1 MSNTSHPKSSGLD
14 DFDLML
20 GNVNKKEELQ
30 DETEKLD
37 RYLEHVH
44 GALFRA
50 EEVLKKAY
58 DQIKKA
64 DAAITRIETAT
75 GALERSAEKIE
86 PALTTMADNIS
97 KDKRFK
103 FTAQLDDKS
112 ITSVK
117 AEHGEFIAEEKKLL
131 EEHRKALRQSMSE
144 SVAEEK
150 QAFENHQKEM
160 ERTKE
165 YGEGVWFS
173 QKAWSWIS
181 GFLIVSGFWLAA
193 SITAAI
199 VLWVKR

>member
-37 RYLEHVH
+37 RYLEHVR

-50 EEVLKKAY
+50 EEV
-58 DQIKKA
+58 IKKA

-112 ITSVK
+112 IASVK
-117 AEHGEFIAEEKKLL
+117 AEHGEFVKEEKKLL
-131 EEHRKALRQSMSE
+131 TEHRDALKKSMSE
-144 SVAEEK
+144 SVEEERK
-150 QAFENHQKEM
+150 AFENHQKEM

-173 QKAWSWIS
+173 QRAWSWIS

>member
-14 DFDLML
+14 DFDLVL

-37 RYLEHVH
+37 RYLENVN

-50 EEVLKKAY
+50 EEAMKTMEDLTG
-58 DQIKKA
+58 KA
-64 DAAITRIETAT
+64 DAAIARIEAAT

-112 ITSVK
+112 IASVK
-117 AEHGEFIAEEKKLL
+117 AEHGEFIKDEKQLL
-131 EEHRKALRQSMSE
+131 EEHRKALKKSILLA
-144 SVAEEK
+144 VADQK
-150 QAFENHQKEM
+150 QAFENHKIEM
-160 ERTKE
+160 ERERE
-165 YGEGVWFS
+165 YGDGIWLSKRAWNWAGGLLLVWGIWFVAS
-173 QKAWSWIS
+173 VIL
-181 GFLIVSGFWLAA
+181 LIVYF
-193 SITAAI
+193 
-199 VLWVKR
+199 RM

>member
-14 DFDLML
+14 DFDLVL

-50 EEVLKKAY
+50 EEVIKKA
-58 DQIKKA
+58 DEQIGKA

-86 PALTTMADNIS
+86 PALNSLADDIS

-112 ITSVK
+112 IASVK
-117 AEHGEFIAEEKKLL
+117 AEHGEFIKDEKNLL
-131 EEHRKALRQSMSE
+131 EEHRKDLKKSIFLA
-144 SVAEEK
+144 VADQK
-150 QAFENHQKEM
+150 QAFENHKIEM
-160 ERTKE
+160 ERERE
-165 YGEGVWFS
+165 YGDGIWLSKRAWNWAGGLLLVWGLWFVAS
-173 QKAWSWIS
+173 VIL
-181 GFLIVSGFWLAA
+181 LIVAH
-193 SITAAI
+193 T
-199 VLWVKR
+199 R

>member
-14 DFDLML
+14 DFDLVL

-50 EEVLKKAY
+50 EEVIKKA
-58 DQIKKA
+58 DEQIGKA
-64 DAAITRIETAT
+64 DAAIARIETAT

-86 PALTTMADNIS
+86 PALNSLADDIS

-112 ITSVK
+112 IASVK
-117 AEHGEFIAEEKKLL
+117 AEHGEFIKDEKQLL
-131 EEHRKALRQSMSE
+131 EEHRKALKKSILLA
-144 SVAEEK
+144 VADQK
-150 QAFENHQKEM
+150 QAFENHKIEM
-160 ERTKE
+160 ERERE
-165 YGEGVWFS
+165 YGDGIWLSKRAWNWAGGLLLVWGIWFVAS
-173 QKAWSWIS
+173 VIL
-181 GFLIVSGFWLAA
+181 LIVYF
-193 SITAAI
+193 
-199 VLWVKR
+199 RM

>member
-14 DFDLML
+14 DFDLVL

-37 RYLEHVH
+37 RYLEQVH

-50 EEVLKKAY
+50 EEV
-58 DQIKKA
+58 IKKA
-64 DAAITRIETAT
+64 DSAITRIEAAT
-75 GALERSAEKIE
+75 GALERSAGKIE

-112 ITSVK
+112 IASVK
-117 AEHGEFIAEEKKLL
+117 AEHGEFIKEEKKLL
-131 EEHRKALRQSMSE
+131 TEHREALKKSMSE
-144 SVAEEK
+144 SVEEERK
-150 QAFENHQKEM
+150 AFENHQKEM

-173 QKAWSWIS
+173 QRAWSWIS
-181 GFLIVSGFWLAA
+181 GFLIVSGFWLVA

>member
-14 DFDLML
+14 DFDLVL

-50 EEVLKKAY
+50 EEVIKKA
-58 DQIKKA
+58 DEQIGKA
-64 DAAITRIETAT
+64 DAAISRIETAT

-86 PALTTMADNIS
+86 PALNSLADDIS

-112 ITSVK
+112 IASVK
-117 AEHGEFIAEEKKLL
+117 AEHGEFIKDEKNLL
-131 EEHRKALRQSMSE
+131 EEHRQALKKSIFLA
-144 SVAEEK
+144 VADQK
-150 QAFENHQKEM
+150 QAFENHKIEM
-160 ERTKE
+160 ERERE
-165 YGEGVWFS
+165 YGDGIWLS
-173 QKAWSWIS
+173 KKAWNWAGGLLLVWGLWFVASVIL
-181 GFLIVSGFWLAA
+181 LIVAH
-193 SITAAI
+193 TT
-199 VLWVKR
+199 

>member
-14 DFDLML
+14 DFDLVL

-50 EEVLKKAY
+50 EEVIKKA
-58 DQIKKA
+58 DEQIGKA

-86 PALTTMADNIS
+86 PALNSLADDIS

-112 ITSVK
+112 IASVK
-117 AEHGEFIAEEKKLL
+117 AEHEEFIAGEKNLL
-131 EEHRKALRQSMSE
+131 EEHRQALKKSIFLA
-144 SVAEEK
+144 VADQK
-150 QAFENHQKEM
+150 QAFENHKIEM
-160 ERTKE
+160 ERERE
-165 YGEGVWFS
+165 YGDGIWLSKRAWNWAGGLLLVWGIWFVAS
-173 QKAWSWIS
+173 VIL
-181 GFLIVSGFWLAA
+181 LIVAH
-193 SITAAI
+193 TT
-199 VLWVKR
+199 

>member
-14 DFDLML
+14 DFDLVL

-50 EEVLKKAY
+50 EEVIKKA
-58 DQIKKA
+58 DEQIGKA
-64 DAAITRIETAT
+64 DAAIARIETAT

-86 PALTTMADNIS
+86 PALNSLADDIS

-112 ITSVK
+112 IASVK
-117 AEHGEFIAEEKKLL
+117 AEHGEFIKDEKKLL
-131 EEHRKALRQSMSE
+131 EEHRKAMKKSILLA
-144 SVAEEK
+144 VADQK
-150 QAFENHQKEM
+150 QAFENHKIEM
-160 ERTKE
+160 ERERE
-165 YGEGVWFS
+165 YGCRRCGKGVCFP
-173 QKAWSWIS
+173 
-181 GFLIVSGFWLAA
+181 
-193 SITAAI
+193 
-199 VLWVKR
+199 

>member
-14 DFDLML
+14 DFDLVL

-50 EEVLKKAY
+50 EEVIKKA
-58 DQIKKA
+58 DEQIGKA

-86 PALTTMADNIS
+86 PALNSLADDIS

-112 ITSVK
+112 IASVK
-117 AEHGEFIAEEKKLL
+117 AEHGEFIKDEKKLL
-131 EEHRKALRQSMSE
+131 EEHRKALKKSILLA
-144 SVAEEK
+144 VADQK
-150 QAFENHQKEM
+150 QAFENHKIEM
-160 ERTKE
+160 ERERE
-165 YGEGVWFS
+165 YGDGIWLSKRAWNWAGGLLLVWGLWFVAS
-173 QKAWSWIS
+173 VIL
-181 GFLIVSGFWLAA
+181 LIVAH
-193 SITAAI
+193 TT
-199 VLWVKR
+199 

>member
-14 DFDLML
+14 DFDLVL

-50 EEVLKKAY
+50 EEVIKKA
-58 DQIKKA
+58 DEQIGKA
-64 DAAITRIETAT
+64 DAAIARIETAT

-86 PALTTMADNIS
+86 PALNSLADDIS

-112 ITSVK
+112 IASVK
-117 AEHGEFIAEEKKLL
+117 AEHEEFIAGEKNLL
-131 EEHRKALRQSMSE
+131 EEHRQALKKSIFLA
-144 SVAEEK
+144 VAEQK
-150 QAFENHQKEM
+150 QAFENHKIEM
-160 ERTKE
+160 ERERE
-165 YGEGVWFS
+165 YGDGIWLSKRAWNWAGGLLLVWGIWFVAS
-173 QKAWSWIS
+173 VI
-181 GFLIVSGFWLAA
+181 LLVVSHM
-193 SITAAI
+193 
-199 VLWVKR
+199 K

>member
-14 DFDLML
+14 DFDLVL
-20 GNVNKKEELQ
+20 GNINKKEELQ

-50 EEVLKKAY
+50 EEVIKKA
-58 DQIKKA
+58 DEQIGKA

-86 PALTTMADNIS
+86 PALNSLADDIS

-112 ITSVK
+112 IASVK
-117 AEHGEFIAEEKKLL
+117 AEHGEFIKDEKKLL
-131 EEHRKALRQSMSE
+131 EEHRKDLKKSIFLA
-144 SVAEEK
+144 VADQK
-150 QAFENHQKEM
+150 QAFENNKIEM
-160 ERTKE
+160 ERERE
-165 YGEGVWFS
+165 YGDGIWLSKRAWNWAGGLLLVGGLWFVAS
-173 QKAWSWIS
+173 VIL
-181 GFLIVSGFWLAA
+181 LIVAH
-193 SITAAI
+193 T
-199 VLWVKR
+199 R

>member
-14 DFDLML
+14 DIDLVL

-37 RYLEHVH
+37 RYLEQVH

-50 EEVLKKAY
+50 EKVLKKA
-58 DQIKKA
+58 DEQIGKA

-112 ITSVK
+112 IKSVK
-117 AEHGEFIAEEKKLL
+117 AEHGEFIEEEKKLL
-131 EEHRKALRQSMSE
+131 TEHREALKKSMSE

-173 QKAWSWIS
+173 KRAWSWIGGLLLGWGIWFVAS
-181 GFLIVSGFWLAA
+181 GILIIL
-193 SITAAI
+193 AI
-199 VLWVKR
+199 VKR

>member
-1 MSNTSHPKSSGLD
+1 MSNTLHPKSSGLD
-14 DFDLML
+14 DFDLVL

-37 RYLEHVH
+37 RYLENVN
-44 GALFRA
+44 GTLFRA
-50 EEVLKKAY
+50 EEAMKTME
-58 DQIKKA
+58 DRIGKA
-64 DAAITRIETAT
+64 DAAISRIEAAT
-75 GALERSAEKIE
+75 GALERSAGKIE

-112 ITSVK
+112 IASVK
-117 AEHGEFIAEEKKLL
+117 AEHGEFMKEEKKLL
-131 EEHRKALRQSMSE
+131 EEHRDALKKSMSE

-173 QKAWSWIS
+173 KRAWNWIGGLLLVWGIWFVAS
-181 GFLIVSGFWLAA
+181 VILLIVSL
-193 SITAAI
+193 TN
-199 VLWVKR
+199 

>member
-37 RYLEHVH
+37 RYLEHVR

-50 EEVLKKAY
+50 EEV
-58 DQIKKA
+58 IKKA

-112 ITSVK
+112 IASVK
-117 AEHGEFIAEEKKLL
+117 AEHGEFIKEEKKLL
-131 EEHRKALRQSMSE
+131 TEHRDALKKSMSE
-144 SVAEEK
+144 SVEEERK
-150 QAFENHQKEM
+150 AFENHQKEM

-173 QKAWSWIS
+173 QRAWSWIS
-181 GFLIVSGFWLAA
+181 GFLIGSGFWLAA

>member
-14 DFDLML
+14 DFDLVL

-50 EEVLKKAY
+50 EEVIKKA
-58 DQIKKA
+58 DEQIGKA

-86 PALTTMADNIS
+86 PALNSLADDIS

-112 ITSVK
+112 IASVK
-117 AEHGEFIAEEKKLL
+117 AEHGEFIKDEKKLL
-131 EEHRKALRQSMSE
+131 EEHRKDLKKSIFLA
-144 SVAEEK
+144 VADQK
-150 QAFENHQKEM
+150 QAFENHKIEM
-160 ERTKE
+160 ERERE
-165 YGEGVWFS
+165 YGDGIWLSKRAWNWAGGLLLVWGLWFVAS
-173 QKAWSWIS
+173 VIL
-181 GFLIVSGFWLAA
+181 LIVAH
-193 SITAAI
+193 T
-199 VLWVKR
+199 R

>member
-37 RYLEHVH
+37 RYLEHVR

-50 EEVLKKAY
+50 EEV
-58 DQIKKA
+58 IKKA

-112 ITSVK
+112 IASVK
-117 AEHGEFIAEEKKLL
+117 AEHGEFIKEEKKLL
-131 EEHRKALRQSMSE
+131 TEHRDALKKSMSE
-144 SVAEEK
+144 SVEEERK
-150 QAFENHQKEM
+150 AFENHQKEM

-173 QKAWSWIS
+173 QRAWSWIS

>member
-14 DFDLML
+14 DFDLVL
-20 GNVNKKEELQ
+20 GNINKKEELQ

-50 EEVLKKAY
+50 EEVIKKA
-58 DQIKKA
+58 DEQIGKA

-86 PALTTMADNIS
+86 PALNSLADDIS

-112 ITSVK
+112 IASVK
-117 AEHGEFIAEEKKLL
+117 AEHGEFIKDEKKLL
-131 EEHRKALRQSMSE
+131 EEHRKDLKKSIFLA
-144 SVAEEK
+144 VADQK
-150 QAFENHQKEM
+150 QAFENHKIEM
-160 ERTKE
+160 ERERE
-165 YGEGVWFS
+165 YGDGIWLS
-173 QKAWSWIS
+173 KKAWNWAGGLLLVWGLWFVASVIL
-181 GFLIVSGFWLAA
+181 LIVAH
-193 SITAAI
+193 T
-199 VLWVKR
+199 R

>member
-1 MSNTSHPKSSGLD
+1 MSNTLHPKSSGLD
-14 DFDLML
+14 DIDLVL

-37 RYLEHVH
+37 RYLELVH

-50 EEVLKKAY
+50 EEV
-58 DQIKKA
+58 IKKA

-75 GALERSAEKIE
+75 GALEKSAEKIE

-112 ITSVK
+112 IASVK
-117 AEHGEFIAEEKKLL
+117 AEHGEFIKEEKKLL
-131 EEHRKALRQSMSE
+131 TEHREALKKSMSE
-144 SVAEEK
+144 SVEEERK
-150 QAFENHQKEM
+150 AFENHQKEM

-165 YGEGVWFS
+165 YGEGAWFS
-173 QKAWSWIS
+173 QRAWSWIS

>member
-14 DFDLML
+14 DFDLVL

-37 RYLEHVH
+37 RYLEHVR

-50 EEVLKKAY
+50 EEV
-58 DQIKKA
+58 IKKA

-112 ITSVK
+112 IASVK
-117 AEHGEFIAEEKKLL
+117 AEHGEFIKEEKKLL
-131 EEHRKALRQSMSE
+131 TEHRDALKKSMSE
-144 SVAEEK
+144 SVEEERK
-150 QAFENHQKEM
+150 AFENHQKEM

-173 QKAWSWIS
+173 QRAWSWIS

>member
-14 DFDLML
+14 DFDLVL

-50 EEVLKKAY
+50 EEVIKKA
-58 DQIKKA
+58 DEQIGKA
-64 DAAITRIETAT
+64 DAAIARIETAT

-86 PALTTMADNIS
+86 PALNSLADDIS

-112 ITSVK
+112 IASVK
-117 AEHGEFIAEEKKLL
+117 AEHGEFIKDEKKLL
-131 EEHRKALRQSMSE
+131 EEHRQALKKSIFLA
-144 SVAEEK
+144 VADQK
-150 QAFENHQKEM
+150 QAFENHKIEM
-160 ERTKE
+160 ERERE
-165 YGEGVWFS
+165 YGDGIWLS
-173 QKAWSWIS
+173 KKAWNWAGGLLLVWGLWFVASVIL
-181 GFLIVSGFWLAA
+181 LIVAH
-193 SITAAI
+193 TT
-199 VLWVKR
+199 

>member
-14 DFDLML
+14 DFDLVL

-50 EEVLKKAY
+50 EEVIKKA
-58 DQIKKA
+58 DEQIGKA
-64 DAAITRIETAT
+64 DAAIARIETAT

-86 PALTTMADNIS
+86 PALNSLADDIS

-112 ITSVK
+112 IASVK
-117 AEHGEFIAEEKKLL
+117 AEHEEFIAGEKNLL
-131 EEHRKALRQSMSE
+131 EEHRQALKKSIFLA
-144 SVAEEK
+144 VADQK
-150 QAFENHQKEM
+150 QAFENHKIEM
-160 ERTKE
+160 ERERE
-165 YGEGVWFS
+165 YGDGIWLSKRAWNWAGGLLLVWGIWFVAS
-173 QKAWSWIS
+173 VIL
-181 GFLIVSGFWLAA
+181 LIVAHMN
-193 SITAAI
+193 
-199 VLWVKR
+199 

>member
-14 DFDLML
+14 DFDLVL

-44 GALFRA
+44 GALFRT
-50 EEVLKKAY
+50 EEV
-58 DQIKKA
+58 IKKA

-86 PALTTMADNIS
+86 PALNSLADDIS

-112 ITSVK
+112 IASVK
-117 AEHGEFIAEEKKLL
+117 AEHGEFIKDEKKLL
-131 EEHRKALRQSMSE
+131 EEHRKDLKKSIFLA
-144 SVAEEK
+144 VADQK
-150 QAFENHQKEM
+150 QAFENHKIEM
-160 ERTKE
+160 ERERE
-165 YGEGVWFS
+165 YGDGIWLSKRAWNWAGGLLLVWGLWFVAS
-173 QKAWSWIS
+173 VIL
-181 GFLIVSGFWLAA
+181 LIVAH
-193 SITAAI
+193 T
-199 VLWVKR
+199 R

>member
-14 DFDLML
+14 DIDLVL

-50 EEVLKKAY
+50 EEV
-58 DQIKKA
+58 IKKA
-64 DAAITRIETAT
+64 DEQIGKADATITRIETAT

-86 PALTTMADNIS
+86 PALNSLADDIS

-112 ITSVK
+112 IASVK
-117 AEHGEFIAEEKKLL
+117 AEHGEFITDEKKLL
-131 EEHRKALRQSMSE
+131 EEHRQALKKSIFLA
-144 SVAEEK
+144 VAEQK
-150 QAFENHQKEM
+150 QAFENHKIEM
-160 ERTKE
+160 ERERE
-165 YGEGVWFS
+165 YGDGIWLSKRAWNWAGGLLLVWGIWFVAS
-173 QKAWSWIS
+173 VIV
-181 GFLIVSGFWLAA
+181 LIVLFR
-193 SITAAI
+193 
-199 VLWVKR
+199 K

>member
-14 DFDLML
+14 DFDLVL

-37 RYLEHVH
+37 RYLERVH

-50 EEVLKKAY
+50 EEVIKKA
-58 DQIKKA
+58 DEQIGKA

-86 PALTTMADNIS
+86 PALNSLADDIS

-112 ITSVK
+112 IASVK
-117 AEHGEFIAEEKKLL
+117 AEHGEFIKDEKKLL
-131 EEHRKALRQSMSE
+131 EEHRKDLKKSIFLA
-144 SVAEEK
+144 VADQK
-150 QAFENHQKEM
+150 QAFENHKIEM
-160 ERTKE
+160 ERERE
-165 YGEGVWFS
+165 YGDGIWLSKRAWNWAGGLLLVW
-173 QKAWSWIS
+173 
-181 GFLIVSGFWLAA
+181 GFWFVASVIILIVRA
-193 SITAAI
+193 SM
-199 VLWVKR
+199 

>member
-14 DFDLML
+14 DFDLVL

-50 EEVLKKAY
+50 EEVIKKA
-58 DQIKKA
+58 DEQIGKA
-64 DAAITRIETAT
+64 DAAIARIETAT

-86 PALTTMADNIS
+86 PALNSLADDIS

-112 ITSVK
+112 IASVK
-117 AEHGEFIAEEKKLL
+117 AEHGEFIKDEKKLL
-131 EEHRKALRQSMSE
+131 EEHRKDLKKSIFLA
-144 SVAEEK
+144 VADQK
-150 QAFENHQKEM
+150 QAFENHKIEM
-160 ERTKE
+160 ERERE
-165 YGEGVWFS
+165 YGDGIWLSKRAWNWAGGLLLVWGLWFVAS
-173 QKAWSWIS
+173 VIL
-181 GFLIVSGFWLAA
+181 LIVAH
-193 SITAAI
+193 TT
-199 VLWVKR
+199 

>member
-14 DFDLML
+14 DFDLVL

-50 EEVLKKAY
+50 EEVIKKA
-58 DQIKKA
+58 DEQIGKA
-64 DAAITRIETAT
+64 DAAIARIETAT

-86 PALTTMADNIS
+86 PALNSLADDIS

-112 ITSVK
+112 IASVK
-117 AEHGEFIAEEKKLL
+117 AEHGEFIKDEKKLL
-131 EEHRKALRQSMSE
+131 EEHRKALKKSIFLA
-144 SVAEEK
+144 VADQK
-150 QAFENHQKEM
+150 QAFENHKIEM
-160 ERTKE
+160 ERERE
-165 YGEGVWFS
+165 YGDGIWLSKRAWNWAGGLLLVWGLWFVAS
-173 QKAWSWIS
+173 VIL
-181 GFLIVSGFWLAA
+181 LIVAH
-193 SITAAI
+193 TT
-199 VLWVKR
+199 

>member
-14 DFDLML
+14 DFDLVL

-50 EEVLKKAY
+50 EEVIKKA
-58 DQIKKA
+58 DEQIGKA
-64 DAAITRIETAT
+64 DAAIARIETAT

-86 PALTTMADNIS
+86 PALNSLADDIS

-112 ITSVK
+112 IASVK
-117 AEHGEFIAEEKKLL
+117 AEHGEFIKDEKKLL
-131 EEHRKALRQSMSE
+131 EEHRKALKKSILLA
-144 SVAEEK
+144 VADQK
-150 QAFENHQKEM
+150 QAFENHKIEM
-160 ERTKE
+160 ERERE
-165 YGEGVWFS
+165 YGDGIWLSKRAWNWAGGLLLVWGLWFVAS
-173 QKAWSWIS
+173 VIL
-181 GFLIVSGFWLAA
+181 LIVAH
-193 SITAAI
+193 TT
-199 VLWVKR
+199 

>member
-1 MSNTSHPKSSGLD
+1 MNTSHPKSSGFDD
-14 DFDLML
+14 DFDAKY
-20 GNVNKKEELQ
+20 GNINTRAELLEDTATLNQ
-30 DETEKLD
+30 
-37 RYLEHVH
+37 YLEHVD
-44 GALFRA
+44 GKLYRA
-50 EEVLKKAY
+50 EEVIKKAD
-58 DQIKKA
+58 DQIRKA
-64 DAAITRIETAT
+64 DAAIARIEAAT
-75 GALERSAEKIE
+75 GALERSAGKIE
-86 PALTTMADNIS
+86 PALTAMADNIS

-112 ITSVK
+112 IMSVK
-117 AEHGEFIAEEKKLL
+117 AEHGEFIEEEKKLL
-131 EEHRKALRQSMSE
+131 KEHREALKKSMSE

-165 YGEGVWFS
+165 YGEGVWLS
-173 QKAWSWIS
+173 KRAWSWIS